1 MSSSPV
7 RCLATAALLLSAATV
22 HALERVPVLTLEV
35 AQAMARGCETLAK
48 AKGWRMN
55 ISVVDAGANAIVF
68 TRMDR
73 AFLGSADIAIRKA
86 QFAANF
92 PFTTRFASEL
102 IYGKDGKPGAL
113 PGFGETP
120 GVIAYAGGLPVMAA
134 GAHVGGVGV
143 SGGSPDEDEQCA
155 AAGLDAVKDA
165 LK

>member
-1 MSSSPV
+1 MTCSST
-7 RCLATAALLLSAATV
+7 RCLVAAALLLGTAAG
-22 HALERVPVLTLEV
+22 HALERVPVLNLET
-35 AQAMARGCETLAK
+35 AQAMSRGCEALAK

-55 ISVVDAGANAIVF
+55 IAVVDAGANLIVF
-68 TRMDR
+68 SRMDR
-73 AFLGSADIAIRKA
+73 AFLGSADIATRKA
-86 QFAANF
+86 RFAANF
-92 PFTTRFASEL
+92 PFTTRFAEEL

-120 GVIAYAGGLPVMAA
+120 GVIAYAGGLPIMAA
-134 GAHVGGVGV
+134 GTHVGGIGV